1 VIVGFQLLLMLLCA
15 VYLFNHQVSVTYFKI
30 MCLLLGFAAGYWA
43 IFVTNAAEQ
52 FGTNI
57 RSVVTNTVPNFVRGA
72 VWPLSE
78 LFKSML
84 PDEDP
89 ISGIIKASVTIAAA
103 VFTVAFIASYFTEE
117 TYGKDLNY
125 TEE

>member
-1 VIVGFQLLLMLLCA
+1 MLLCA